1 MALKPISPAQA
12 RAQER
17 EIMQQQRQMQQAA
30 RKQNMQQQQTSP
42 KKPMQAI
49 EPKKPMLGPNEFEQ
63 LYRQLG
69 ITGNPS
75 SPKLGAKNQAMSP
88 QEMDQR
94 AMDSAKAQQAKPIA
108 GPAPAPMQ
116 TGTPLSAGMSN
127 APMGNAPMGNTPM
140 GNAPMATPA
149 PMGAGAGMGQPATMI
164 QPAPAMMRRGGS
176 VKNKQTAK
184 FSSGG
189 SVSKASSR
197 GDGIAQRGKTKGR
210 MC

>member
-12 RAQER
+12 RADLQKTR
-17 EIMQQQRQMQQAA
+17 LLQQAV

-42 KKPMQAI
+42 NKP
-49 EPKKPMLGPNEFEQ
+49 KPAPVGQPYTPANPIDKQSEDARYKLMEQ
-63 LYRQLG
+63 
-69 ITGNPS
+69 
-75 SPKLGAKNQAMSP
+75 QAM
-88 QEMDQR
+88 DQQ

-116 TGTPLSAGMSN
+116 TGAPLSAGM
-127 APMGNAPMGNTPM
+127 GNAPM

-149 PMGAGAGMGQPATMI
+149 PMGAGAGMGQPATMV

-184 FSSGG
+184 FSSSGA
-189 SVSKASSR
+189 VSKASSR